1 MRIDELKKIAKE
13 NEYDIEIRYQAGCEE
28 IVLYSNHYGIIR
40 QVAVINNEVKNIIF
54 ISNGSCSVNDLNVI
68 KASIK
73 YAETDPEDREE
84 EKKFYLK
91 HRYLRSTSGNILYF
105 SIYIEYDFSIL
116 TYRRHSSETKQQFT
130 LKEIEEIKKKF
141 DTDLKDFELVEVE
154 E

>member
-40 QVAVINNEVKNIIF
+40 QVVVINNEVKNIIF
-54 ISNGSCSVNDLNVI
+54 ISNGSCSVNDLNVV
-68 KASIK
+68 KASIE

-84 EKKFYLK
+84 EKKFLIQHKYFVSKASNPVNLVWNK
-91 HRYLRSTSGNILYF
+91 TKNIYRPVRCLFDNPTYQAQF
-105 SIYIEYDFSIL
+105 S
-116 TYRRHSSETKQQFT
+116 

-154 E
+154 